1 MVIYSRSPVQN
12 FNNWW
17 FWIRKNKRIANLINE
32 QDDIDKIHLD
42 AEDLSEHKCEFLIK
56 KHEDAEK
63 KHFNDPN
70 AFIECSD
77 TMDDVYKNVNDYN
90 PNRKRKILIVLDDMI
105 VDIMKNKKFQAIVK
119 ELFIRC
125 RKLHF

>member
-12 FNNWW
+12 FNNQR

-42 AEDLSEHKCEFLIK
+42 AEDLSEHKYEFLIK

-70 AFIECSD
+70 AFIECSN

-105 VDIMKNKKFQAIVK
+105 ADIMTNKKISS
-119 ELFIRC
+119 
-125 RKLHF
+125 HS